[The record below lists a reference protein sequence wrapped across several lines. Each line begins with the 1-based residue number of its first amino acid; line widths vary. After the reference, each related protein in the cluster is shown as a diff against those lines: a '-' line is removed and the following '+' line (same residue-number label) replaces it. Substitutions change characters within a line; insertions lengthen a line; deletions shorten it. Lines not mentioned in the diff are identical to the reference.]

1 MRRISTPFST
11 PGSRRGERRR
21 SSLEGMTATEWI
33 TDIALVLIVFRQL
46 REGRLDHRTF
56 LLPLGIVAF
65 VGYSYLDSVPTAG
78 NDLVLIGALTAVG
91 AALGIAGGVYTRIR
105 ALDGQLLIKAGAVSA
120 VLWIAGMGARM
131 GFQTWVEHGGG
142 ADDVA
147 RFSLAHHITSQQA
160 WVAAF
165 VLMALTEVV
174 TRVATIYVRSR
185 TVRGA
190 ATLPVLGTTV

>member
-1 MRRISTPFST
+1 
-11 PGSRRGERRR
+11 
-21 SSLEGMTATEWI
+21 MTATEWI
-33 TDIALVLIVFRQL
+33 TDTALVLIVFRQL
-46 REGRLDHRTF
+46 REGRLDRRTF
-56 LLPLGIVAF
+56 LLPLAIVAF

-78 NDLVLIGALTAVG
+78 NDLVLIGVLTAVG
-91 AALGIAGGVYTRIR
+91 AALGIAGGICTRIR
-105 ALDGQLLIKAGAVSA
+105 ALDGDLLIKAGAVSA

-131 GFQTWVEHGGG
+131 GFQAWVEHGGG

-147 RFSLAHHITSQQA
+147 RFSLAHHITGQQA

-185 TVRGA
+185 AVRTA
-190 ATLPVLGTTV
+190 RPLPVPAPTV